1 MAKHSKD
8 QGQSARKPKQK
19 TKKSTSEGISRELTA
34 QLSSNDD
41 QRREYD
47 TGTQSE
53 ASTTSQ
59 EQIDEGVQD
68 SNVDSM
74 MIDDRS
80 IEGDLAPMS
89 HEWGFNEANLHQEA
103 PEQLLQGPIDGSLP
117 ASDFHNDN
125 NVFHHT
131 GAHIHIPTHFD
142 TRSTGYDLLQWSW
155 EAPIMTTQTVPL
167 SAPSSYNDPIAAI
180 AYDSTHY
187 SPITAIYSHPTTTTL
202 NDLPVTT
209 QYQLGRWVYENR
221 HDETTPTDRMEGHYH
236 QL

>member
-8 QGQSARKPKQK
+8 QGQSPRKPKQK
-19 TKKSTSEGISRELTA
+19 TKKSMSEGISREL
-34 QLSSNDD
+34 
-41 QRREYD
+41 QRHEYD

-59 EQIDEGVQD
+59 KQIDEGGHN

-74 MIDDRS
+74 VDDRS

-89 HEWGFNEANLHQEA
+89 HEWGSDEANLHQEA
-103 PEQLLQGPIDGSLP
+103 PEQLIQGPIDSPLP
-117 ASDFHNDN
+117 ASDFHNDD

-142 TRSTGYDLLQWSW
+142 TRSTGYDLSQWSW
-155 EAPIMTTQTVPL
+155 EALIVTTQTVPL
-167 SAPSSYNDPIAAI
+167 SAPSSYNASTAAI
-180 AYDSTHY
+180 AYDSTHD
-187 SPITAIYSHPTTTTL
+187 SPITAIYSHPTTTIL

-221 HDETTPTDRMEGHYH
+221 HDETIPTDRMEGYYH